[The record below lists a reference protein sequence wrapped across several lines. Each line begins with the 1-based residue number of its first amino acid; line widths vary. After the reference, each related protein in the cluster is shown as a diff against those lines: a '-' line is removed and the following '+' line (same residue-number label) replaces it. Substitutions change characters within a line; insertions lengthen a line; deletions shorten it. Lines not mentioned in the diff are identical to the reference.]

1 MPATRDGK
9 LWRSQFYY
17 KDWQG
22 VRRKKNKRGFKTKG
36 EADEWERNF
45 LQQQQKNLDIS
56 FENFVEI
63 YFADMENRLRE
74 STIINKRYV
83 FSSAAF
89 TDKQGLSVERGDFR
103 EDENVIE
110 EMRKFFHGCIISLTV
125 EQCRD
130 VDAVIKYKPSKRS
143 EHHSEIHGSEEV
155 PLLSKSQ
162 RKKLAERAKI
172 EYYEK

>member
-1 MPATRDGK
+1 MDNTFPNCEK
-9 LWRSQFYY
+9 LY
-17 KDWQG
+17 KSMFFQNLICKCFG
-22 VRRKKNKRGFKTKG
+22 EKNGT
-36 EADEWERNF
+36 
-45 LQQQQKNLDIS
+45 
-56 FENFVEI
+56 V
-63 YFADMENRLRE
+63 
-74 STIINKRYV
+74 
-83 FSSAAF
+83 SSAAF

-143 EHHSEIHGSEEV
+143 EYHSEIHGSEEV

>member
-1 MPATRDGK
+1 MA
-9 LWRSQFYY
+9 
-17 KDWQG
+17 
-22 VRRKKNKRGFKTKG
+22 
-36 EADEWERNF
+36 
-45 LQQQQKNLDIS
+45 
-56 FENFVEI
+56 
-63 YFADMENRLRE
+63 
-74 STIINKRYV
+74 V
-83 FSSAAF
+83 F
-89 TDKQGLSVERGDFR
+89 
-103 EDENVIE
+103 
-110 EMRKFFHGCIISLTV
+110 ISLTV

>member
-1 MPATRDGK
+1 MDNTFPNCEKLYRAVFPESYMQMFWRKDGT
-9 LWRSQFYY
+9 
-17 KDWQG
+17 
-22 VRRKKNKRGFKTKG
+22 V
-36 EADEWERNF
+36 
-45 LQQQQKNLDIS
+45 
-56 FENFVEI
+56 
-63 YFADMENRLRE
+63 
-74 STIINKRYV
+74 
-83 FSSAAF
+83 SSAAF

-130 VDAVIKYKPSKRS
+130 
-143 EHHSEIHGSEEV
+143 GSEEV

>member
-1 MPATRDGK
+1 MQMFWRKDGT
-9 LWRSQFYY
+9 
-17 KDWQG
+17 
-22 VRRKKNKRGFKTKG
+22 V
-36 EADEWERNF
+36 
-45 LQQQQKNLDIS
+45 
-56 FENFVEI
+56 
-63 YFADMENRLRE
+63 
-74 STIINKRYV
+74 
-83 FSSAAF
+83 SSAAF

-130 VDAVIKYKPSKRS
+130 VDAVIKYKPRKRS
-143 EHHSEIHGSEEV
+143 EYHSEIHGSEEV

>member
-1 MPATRDGK
+1 MDNTFPNCEKLYRAVFPESYMQMFWRKDGT
-9 LWRSQFYY
+9 
-17 KDWQG
+17 
-22 VRRKKNKRGFKTKG
+22 V
-36 EADEWERNF
+36 
-45 LQQQQKNLDIS
+45 
-56 FENFVEI
+56 
-63 YFADMENRLRE
+63 
-74 STIINKRYV
+74 
-83 FSSAAF
+83 SSAAF

-130 VDAVIKYKPSKRS
+130 VDAVI
-143 EHHSEIHGSEEV
+143 HGSEEV

>member
-1 MPATRDGK
+1 MDNTFPNCAKLYRAVFPESYMQMFWRKDGT
-9 LWRSQFYY
+9 
-17 KDWQG
+17 
-22 VRRKKNKRGFKTKG
+22 V
-36 EADEWERNF
+36 
-45 LQQQQKNLDIS
+45 
-56 FENFVEI
+56 
-63 YFADMENRLRE
+63 
-74 STIINKRYV
+74 
-83 FSSAAF
+83 SSAAF